1 VHHMIPIVVARC
13 SATLH
18 VPDGA
23 FSRVVVFVN
32 SFGYEGA
39 YTTRAWVTLGE
50 DIADAGIAFLRYD
63 LPDQGDS
70 IDLQVGEDAA
80 SAWINSIL
88 EVVDWT
94 RKTFPGVD
102 VVLSGYRLGA
112 LMVAVAAK
120 RSENIA
126 GLLLFSPVLSG
137 RNFIREVRLQ
147 AEKEEISPN
156 SPGLS
161 QEGWWISAASLATVS
176 AWNLRDW
183 GGAMQPP
190 PMLVLG
196 DSGIRSLEAWVQEF
210 PSTGGA
216 PQHMV
221 FEENGLLTLRAEAHL
236 IGIPALAYGK
246 AVSWL
251 LNSLDIK
258 HATAHLGNK
267 VRENLNKDNTFV
279 LALSNC
285 VERPIRFGPDATL
298 AATWCVPD
306 GQKACAPALLIL
318 NTGGNPRSGHSRLS
332 VKLARSMA
340 EFGFASLRIDV
351 SETGEA
357 YPVLRSQGSNLY
369 CESVQA
375 NIQAAI
381 VEMNQSGYPEPIIFG
396 LCSGAYHAL
405 QAGLVRPNIGGLVMA
420 NVHSFLLET
429 SPRPAQTS
437 QISNAT
443 KIIIK
448 PVNWYYRQLYKSE
461 FWKRLFSKKI
471 RVRALSSIL
480 FKTLYLH
487 LLGYAQRV
495 LPGQF
500 IIAPRFAEIQ
510 RRFYDLSKNN
520 IPVLLI
526 YGEDDPGINEL
537 HTVFGAGGKFL
548 KKYQSISLHYLKN
561 VDHTFAAKG
570 AADELIELLKGF
582 LERRKLAL
590 NNEN

>member
-1 VHHMIPIVVARC
+1 MIPTVVARC

-50 DIADAGIAFLRYD
+50 DVANTGIAFLRYD

-70 IDLQVGEDAA
+70 VDLLAGEDAA

-147 AEKEEISPN
+147 AEKEELSPN

-183 GGAMQPP
+183 GGGMQPP

-210 PSTGGA
+210 SSAGA
-216 PQHMV
+216 ETQYV
-221 FEENGLLTLRAEAHL
+221 VVEDVGLLSLRAEAHL
-236 IGIPALAYGK
+236 IGVPIQAYEK
-246 AVSWL
+246 AVVWL
-251 LNSLDIK
+251 RDLPGSA
-258 HATAHLGNK
+258 HAVSYAGDK
-267 VRENLNKDNTFV
+267 VRQKFIESGGGV
-279 LALSNC
+279 LALSHC
-285 VERPIRFGPDATL
+285 VERTIRFGPESAL

-306 GQKACAPALLIL
+306 TKKEHAPALLIL

-332 VKLARSMA
+332 VKLARSLVKL
-340 EFGFASLRIDV
+340 GYASLRIDL
-351 SETGEA
+351 SGTGEA
-357 YPVLRSQGSNLY
+357 CPVLRSQGTNLY
-369 CESVQA
+369 GQDFQDDV
-375 NIQAAI
+375 QAAI
-381 VEMNQSGYPEPIIFG
+381 SEMQKFGYATPVVFG

-405 QAGLVRPNIGGLVMA
+405 QSGLAQPNIGGLVMA
-420 NVHSFLLET
+420 NVYSFLLDA
-429 SPRPAQTS
+429 SQKPMQAAQVANT
-437 QISNAT
+437 T

-448 PVNWYYRQLYKSE
+448 PVHWYYRQLSTRA
-461 FWKRLFSKKI
+461 FWKRLFSKQI
-471 RVRALSSIL
+471 HVRALSAIF
-480 FKTLYLH
+480 FKTLSMHALS
-487 LLGYAQRV
+487 YAQRM
-495 LPGQF
+495 LPERM
-500 IIAPRFAEIQ
+500 IIAPRVVEIQ
-510 RRFYDLSKNN
+510 RRFHELSKKE
-520 IPVLLI
+520 IPILLI
-526 YGEDDPGINEL
+526 YGENDPGINEL
-537 HTVFGAGGKFL
+537 HTVFGTGGKYL
-548 KKYQSISLHYLKN
+548 KKYPGVSLHYLKD

-570 AADELIELLKGF
+570 AANELIELLKGF
-582 LERRKLAL
+582 LQNKSAVSA
-590 NNEN
+590 NQN